1 MTTTSQASSERPA
14 CTRVRSPRLPNTA
27 IHRLLT
33 TSLKGGHYSYL
44 CVPGEATAGHRAC
57 MWWGADPGP
66 GSDGE
71 LCVPVHT
78 EDRIAHVD
86 LLRGCVLTRGDA
98 FICRRSTSNGEKVGP
113 VGGWG
118 KKDL

>member
-14 CTRVRSPRLPNTA
+14 CTWVPGPRLPDTA

-33 TSLKGGHYSYL
+33 ASLKGGHYSYL
-44 CVPGEATAGHRAC
+44 CVPAEATAGHTAC
-57 MWWGADPGP
+57 TWRGADPGP
-66 GSDGE
+66 GSDSE
-71 LCVPVHT
+71 LRVPVHT
-78 EDRIAHVD
+78 EDRIAHMD